1 MESLKQEKF
10 SEKKSKMKKK
20 VLSLFFVFLFL
31 STSCGSAKT
40 TENINVN
47 KQEQTYKQDEKILK
61 GLLFGLVTYCLYSII
76 GPK

>member
-1 MESLKQEKF
+1 
-10 SEKKSKMKKK
+10 MKKK

-40 TENINVN
+40 TKNININ

-61 GLLFGLVTYCLYSII
+61 GFLFGLVTYCLYSMI